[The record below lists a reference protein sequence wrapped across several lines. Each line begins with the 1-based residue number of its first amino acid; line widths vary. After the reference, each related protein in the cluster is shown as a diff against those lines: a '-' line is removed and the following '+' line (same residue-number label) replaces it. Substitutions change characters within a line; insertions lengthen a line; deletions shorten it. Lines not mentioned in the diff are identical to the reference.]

1 MIESNLG
8 LAPHQ
13 LGSGTVVMVCAV
25 LSYEPTFQEFPVIGI
40 FSSQPLLNRSGVAIA
55 GAGSSG
61 RNSRCQSAYGVPKVT
76 FTSWS
81 SAPRVTAE
89 IWSYPLLSATR

>member
-1 MIESNLG
+1 MIESSLG
-8 LAPHQ
+8 LVPNQ
-13 LGSGTVVMVCAV
+13 FGSGTVVTVCAV
-25 LSYEPTFQEFPVIGI
+25 LSYEPIFQELPVIGI

-61 RNSRCQSAYGVPKVT
+61 RNSCCQSAYGVLKVI

-81 SAPRVTAE
+81 SAPRTTEE
-89 IWSYPLLSATR
+89 IWLYPLLSATR